1 MAMFHNANM
10 VTKHFYVTLPSNTPI
25 NGDQNKSAKYKVVQP
40 NVIELAVQNWEVGI
54 VEVFIPNKFAD
65 GVTAESVG
73 LIYIYLDI
81 ISEQRVGNVLAKLA
95 RIIDVAD
102 SGDYHIFHYEF
113 NKVHY
118 HPLSIGR
125 IDSIGVVLTTST
137 GELVRFADD
146 AQVSVVLE
154 FRPKRGF

>member
-1 MAMFHNANM
+1 MAMFHNANL
-10 VTKHFYVTLPSNTPI
+10 VTKHFFVTLPSNTPI

-54 VEVFIPNKFAD
+54 VEVFIQNKFAE
-65 GVTAESVG
+65 GITAESVG
-73 LIYIYLDI
+73 LIYAYLDI

-95 RIIDVAD
+95 RIINIAD
-102 SGDYHIFHYEF
+102 AGGYNIFHHEF

-118 HPLSIGR
+118 YPLSLGR
-125 IDSIGVVLTTST
+125 IDSIGVMLTTSS

-146 AQVSVVLE
+146 TQVSLVLE